1 MNTDYPK
8 QGVLNGNHQV
18 SAAFTRERL
27 RARAFALT
35 GCPAPEPGMPASA
48 ATEER
53 AEPGA
58 VDAVSSEPAAA
69 LPPSA

>member
-27 RARAFALT
+27 RARAFALS
-35 GCPAPEPGMPASA
+35 GGPAPQPGMPASA
-48 ATEER
+48 ATEKR
-53 AEPGA
+53 AEPGSVGPA
-58 VDAVSSEPAAA
+58 LAEPAAA
-69 LPPSA
+69 PPPSA